1 MLEGAAVAWVAVLV
15 LPAVVLGVPSDP
27 SVSLAGPKA
36 ELPVEAGIR
45 GQLVLGTLQITK
57 IHGCLSLSYKVV
69 EPENCGPP
77 GTSGQGGR
85 TRHKSGSSW

>member
-36 ELPVEAGIR
+36 ELPV
-45 GQLVLGTLQITK
+45 
-57 IHGCLSLSYKVV
+57 
-69 EPENCGPP
+69 
-77 GTSGQGGR
+77 
-85 TRHKSGSSW
+85 